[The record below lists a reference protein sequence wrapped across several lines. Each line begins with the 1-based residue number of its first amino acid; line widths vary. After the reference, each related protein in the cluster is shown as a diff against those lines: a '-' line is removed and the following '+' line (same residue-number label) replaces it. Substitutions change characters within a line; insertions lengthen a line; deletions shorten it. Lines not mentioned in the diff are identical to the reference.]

1 MPTRYT
7 VDLTL
12 EKTTIKDLKDPMKRK
27 KARFQAKVKFE
38 ERYVLILRVSC
49 CEKTLSHGANAELF
63 YLIIISLSSALYRV
77 ANVLM
82 HSVV

>member
-12 EKTTIKDLKDPMKRK
+12 DKIQVKDLKDPMKRK

-38 ERYVLILRVSC
+38 ER
-49 CEKTLSHGANAELF
+49 
-63 YLIIISLSSALYRV
+63 
-77 ANVLM
+77 
-82 HSVV
+82 